1 MKKFL
6 TIAAFM
12 LFSFSSAQAVE
23 GRMGVTLKAGY
34 FEADEASEI
43 FSGAHSSSASPG
55 NVTKKASAEGD
66 IAEGE
71 FGYASIFAEVMVK
84 DKFAIGID
92 YVPMALESETTENLQ
107 TTTIAAKSTQTN
119 KVQIDFQ
126 DLTTLYAMFFAT
138 ENIYLKAGFTQ
149 VDVKTNESLGTGG
162 SYGDT
167 TLDGYTF
174 GLGFNQD
181 MDNGMF
187 VRFEASVMELDGAT
201 LTNKND
207 TTKKVTA
214 DGIEGVTAALS
225 LGKTF

>member
-66 IAEGE
+66 VAEGE
-71 FGYASIFAEVMVK
+71 FAYGSIFAEVMVM
-84 DKFAIGID
+84 DKFAIGLD

-107 TTTIAAKSTQTN
+107 TTTTSSDTGTN

-149 VDVKTNESLGTGG
+149 VDVKTNESLATGG

-167 TLDGYTF
+167 TLDGYTV

-201 LTNKND
+201 LVNKND

>member
-66 IAEGE
+66 VAEGE
-71 FGYASIFAEVMVK
+71 FAYGSIFAEVMVM
-84 DKFAIGID
+84 DKFAIGLD

-107 TTTIAAKSTQTN
+107 TTTTSSDTGTN

-149 VDVKTNESLGTGG
+149 VDVKTNESLATGG

-167 TLDGYTF
+167 TLDGYTV

-201 LTNKND
+201 LVNKND

-214 DGIEGVTAALS
+214 DGIEGISAALS

>member
-66 IAEGE
+66 VAEGE
-71 FGYASIFAEVMVK
+71 FAYGSIFAEVMVM
-84 DKFAIGID
+84 DKFAIGLD

-107 TTTIAAKSTQTN
+107 TTTTSSDTGTN

-149 VDVKTNESLGTGG
+149 VDVKTNENLATGG

-167 TLDGYTF
+167 SLDGYTI
-174 GLGFNQD
+174 GLGFNND
-181 MDNGMF
+181 LDNGMF

-201 LTNKND
+201 LVNKND

>member
-66 IAEGE
+66 VAEGE
-71 FGYASIFAEVMVK
+71 FAYGSIFAEVMVM
-84 DKFAIGID
+84 DKFAIGLD

-107 TTTIAAKSTQTN
+107 TTTTSSDTGTN

-149 VDVKTNESLGTGG
+149 VDVKTNESLATGG

-167 TLDGYTF
+167 TLDGYTV
-174 GLGFNQD
+174 GLGYNYD
-181 MDNGMF
+181 MDNGAF
-187 VRFEASVMELDGAT
+187 VRVETNYMEIDGT
-201 LTNKND
+201 ELTNAND
-207 TTKKVTA
+207 SNKKVKA
-214 DGIEGVTAALS
+214 DGITGASVGIS
-225 LGKTF
+225 VGKSF